1 MRTCIR
7 VRPQFTDRTNE
18 VYRLNRAIKIKDQM
32 KADSGVLNT
41 FEKVSGGFLN
51 PNKFKLLLIWQ
62 PWVVS

>member
-1 MRTCIR
+1 
-7 VRPQFTDRTNE
+7 
-18 VYRLNRAIKIKDQM
+18 M